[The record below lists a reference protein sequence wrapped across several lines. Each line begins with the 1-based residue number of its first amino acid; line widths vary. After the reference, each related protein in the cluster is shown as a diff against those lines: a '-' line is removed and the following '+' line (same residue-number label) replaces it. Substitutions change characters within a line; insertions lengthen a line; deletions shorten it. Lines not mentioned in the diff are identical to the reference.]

1 MRIEMHMHREERI
14 SVSPAIGG
22 ILDVDVVHLERQL
35 PLHRIETNS
44 ESKPIKN
51 SYFLGIKPPYVNT
64 SHHHHARKE
73 NAPDQGAE
81 GPTVVDDGLQRVGS
95 HHSRLAWLLGERTA

>member
-1 MRIEMHMHREERI
+1 MHREERI

-35 PLHRIETNS
+35 PLRRIKTNS

-64 SHHHHARKE
+64 SHHRHARKE
-73 NAPDQGAE
+73 NAPDRGGGATHGRRRWTAARRIPPSWTE
-81 GPTVVDDGLQRVGS
+81 PPE
-95 HHSRLAWLLGERTA
+95 LGEAKDRFAGI